1 MIIFFIILALMMFA
15 IMFFVELQVTPS
27 QIERIMEINRQKQTN
42 SNSTNPLSPTQQ
54 LNENVKETNRT
65 VYCLDRY
72 IQHQKLIDGKWV
84 LHNINGPAVID
95 MLENKEYFFIDGIKY
110 QDELQYLVAKET
122 YEN

>member
-1 MIIFFIILALMMFA
+1 MIIFFIILALMMVA

-27 QIERIMEINRQKQTN
+27 QIEMIKKINRQKQTN
-42 SNSTNPLSPTQQ
+42 SNSTNPLRPTQQ

-72 IQHQKLIDGKWV
+72 IQHQKIKNGEWV
-84 LHNINGPAVID
+84 LHNLNGPAVID